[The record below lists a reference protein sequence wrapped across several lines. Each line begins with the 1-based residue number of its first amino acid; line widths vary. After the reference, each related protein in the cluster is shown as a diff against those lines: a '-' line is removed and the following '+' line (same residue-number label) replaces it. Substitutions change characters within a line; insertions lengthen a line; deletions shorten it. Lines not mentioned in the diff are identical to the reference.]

1 MDKELKK
8 TPGQAAEL
16 QKMLVD
22 IIESAHDVVL
32 DYTEDPSD
40 MSGSF
45 HFVHGSS
52 PVLQH
57 QETKDRLTTT
67 PPVAK
72 KKDTRI
78 DSANIRKS

>member
-8 TPGQAAEL
+8 TPSQAAEL
-16 QKMLVD
+16 QKMMTD
-22 IIESAHDVVL
+22 IIESAHDVVS

-57 QETKDRLTTT
+57 QETKDRITTT
-67 PPVAK
+67 TEAERKYIGDK
-72 KKDTRI
+72 K
-78 DSANIRKS
+78 